1 MNKQEFLTALRQG
14 LSGLPIEDTEE
25 RLNFYS
31 EMIDDQVEEGKS
43 EEEAVASIGS
53 VDEILSQILS
63 EVPLTQIVK
72 KKIKPKRRL
81 RTWEIVL
88 LAVGSPLWLSLGV
101 SAFAVLISVYA
112 VLWCMVATAWSV
124 FGSLVGCA
132 AGGIGAGVIC
142 FCMGNPSAGLLWIFG
157 ALVLAGLSIF
167 GFFGCREATVGTARL
182 TKLILL
188 GIKKIFIVKGE
199 EV

>member
-101 SAFAVLISVYA
+101 AAFAVLISVYA

-132 AGGIGAGVIC
+132 AGCVAVGVVWIC
-142 FCMGNPSAGLLWIFG
+142 FGELLSGLFLIF
-157 ALVLAGLSIF
+157 ASLVLAGLSIF
-167 GFFGCREATVGTARL
+167 GFFGCHRATVGTAKLTRL
-182 TKLILL
+182 IAF
-188 GIKKIFIVKGE
+188 GVKKMFVSKEAG
-199 EV
+199 V